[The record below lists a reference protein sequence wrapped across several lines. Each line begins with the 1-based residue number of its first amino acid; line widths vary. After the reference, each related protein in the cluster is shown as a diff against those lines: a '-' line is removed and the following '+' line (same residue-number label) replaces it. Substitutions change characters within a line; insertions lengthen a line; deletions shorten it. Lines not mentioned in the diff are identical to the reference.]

1 MKSYKILGLASIL
14 FLGCYTVTVEA
25 QHINS
30 LEEIEINGLKQ
41 KILIQSDDITKPVLL
56 YLHGGPGMTTM
67 MTSHYYIDSLKKHF
81 IFVDWDQR
89 GAGYS
94 YNDSID
100 RNSMNID
107 QFIVDVKVLTEYLI
121 ERFNKQKIF
130 LVGHSWGSLIGLYTV
145 AQYPKYFHSYIG
157 MGQPTDLIKS
167 EEMCYEWLHG
177 ELIKANDTIGLKLVE
192 ETHYADRNLIVK
204 YGGIFKSSVDVNRI
218 MGSSPYFSEDYI
230 QLYQKGLNFSLECLF
245 SSTVMNIN
253 LFNDINKLDI
263 PVYFMQGKF
272 DRILG
277 PELLVK
283 FNDKIEAPYKEII
296 WFENSGHFP
305 NFDEPLI
312 FQNALIKIKNRT
324 FSGD

>member
-1 MKSYKILGLASIL
+1 
-14 FLGCYTVTVEA
+14 
-25 QHINS
+25 
-30 LEEIEINGLKQ
+30 
-41 KILIQSDDITKPVLL
+41 
-56 YLHGGPGMTTM
+56 
-67 MTSHYYIDSLKKHF
+67 
-81 IFVDWDQR
+81 
-89 GAGYS
+89 
-94 YNDSID
+94 
-100 RNSMNID
+100 
-107 QFIVDVKVLTEYLI
+107 
-121 ERFNKQKIF
+121 
-130 LVGHSWGSLIGLYTV
+130 
-145 AQYPKYFHSYIG
+145 

-305 NFDEPLI
+305 NFDEPVN
-312 FQNALIKIKNRT
+312 FQNALIEIKNSVLSR
-324 FSGD
+324 D